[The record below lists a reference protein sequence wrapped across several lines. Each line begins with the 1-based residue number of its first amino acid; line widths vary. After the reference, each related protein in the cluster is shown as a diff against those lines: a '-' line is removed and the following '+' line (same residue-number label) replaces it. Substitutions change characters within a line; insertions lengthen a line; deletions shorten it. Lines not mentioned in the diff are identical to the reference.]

1 MKPNRINDLYEE
13 FLDGPDLFD
22 VPSLRRKPGRYRSPT
37 VALSVYFTW
46 LVRRLFTVPARLLIP
61 VVLLS
66 SLYATIAVDS
76 ISRLL
81 LLFFCVISFFEITL
95 GWIFRPKL
103 EIRRSVP
110 ARVRPGTIFRV
121 RFEVRNRRRRP
132 AYNLTFD
139 DFAYAGKIETVKP
152 AGCEIIGGGQSIIAE
167 AECRASKRGE
177 IRLYRPLAEST
188 FPLGLI
194 KWSCRGKQYALI
206 KIHAALAPLKNFTLP
221 QPGGRVGKNTIPRF
235 RLGDSPELAGCR
247 DYRSGDDIRRI
258 DWPGSARRGS
268 LVIKEFAAESR
279 SRVGLYIDTFAPQ
292 SLWERRLGRPAA
304 RLEKALEL
312 GTAVAAHLEKSE
324 SPIRFFAAG
333 DRIYPLGVPPGA
345 SAYNAVADAICT
357 LEPSWDCLLRNVP
370 AALSNAIVELD
381 AAVLILLD
389 DDDARRNW
397 VQSLAGRG
405 AALKILLVTDDPNA
419 DPPPKWEIYPL

>member
-46 LVRRLFTVPARLLIP
+46 LARRLFTVPARLLIP

-81 LLFFCVISFFEITL
+81 LLFFCVIAFYEIAL

-103 EIRRSVP
+103 EIKRQLPNR
-110 ARVRPGTIFRV
+110 ARPGVPFRV

-139 DFAYAGKIETVKP
+139 DFAYAGKIETVKT
-152 AGCEIIGGGQSIIAE
+152 AGLPVIRGGEAATVE
-167 AECRASKRGE
+167 AECRAVRRGE
-177 IRLYRPLAEST
+177 IRIYRPLAEST
-188 FPLGLI
+188 FPLGLV
-194 KWSCRGKQYALI
+194 KWSCRGTQYDLI
-206 KIHAALAPLKNFTLP
+206 KVHAAFTPLKNFVLP
-221 QPGGRVGKNTIPRF
+221 QQGGRVGKNAIPRF
-235 RLGDSPELAGCR
+235 RTGDSPELAGCR

-268 LVIKEFAAESR
+268 LVIKEFASESR
-279 SRVGLYIDTFAPQ
+279 SRVGLYIDLFAPQ
-292 SLWERRLGRPAA
+292 SLWERRLGRPAP

-312 GTAVAAHLEKSE
+312 GTAVAAHLEHSE

-333 DRIYPLGVPPGA
+333 DRIHPLGVPPGA

-357 LEPSWDCLLRNVP
+357 LESSWQCPLQNAP
-370 AALSNAIVELD
+370 AALSNALAELD
-381 AAVLILLD
+381 TAVLILLA

-405 AALKILLVTDDPNA
+405 ATLKILLVTDDPKA
-419 DPPPKWEIYPL
+419 DPPPKWEIYTL